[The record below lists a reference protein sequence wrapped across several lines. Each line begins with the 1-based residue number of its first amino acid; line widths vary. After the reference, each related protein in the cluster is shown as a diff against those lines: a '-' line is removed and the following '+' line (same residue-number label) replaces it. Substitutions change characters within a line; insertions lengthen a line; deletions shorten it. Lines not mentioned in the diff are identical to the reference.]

1 MNELCLARLVGRK
14 GTEDEGTIRNRDEKE
29 LDGDGEGREGGGKV
43 GERSKG
49 YLHRVV
55 FFSVLFVRTVC
66 RTAQPADLRDDEHE
80 LHSI

>member
-1 MNELCLARLVGRK
+1 MKRSWK
-14 GTEDEGTIRNRDEKE
+14 GDGKEEERGEGERNRE
-29 LDGDGEGREGGGKV
+29 RERERGKV

-55 FFSVLFVRTVC
+55 FFPALFVRTVC